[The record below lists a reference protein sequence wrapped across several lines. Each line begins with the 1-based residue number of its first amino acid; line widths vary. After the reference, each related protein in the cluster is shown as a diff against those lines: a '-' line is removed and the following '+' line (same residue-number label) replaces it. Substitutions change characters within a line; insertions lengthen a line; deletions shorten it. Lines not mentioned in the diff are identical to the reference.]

1 MTAGSTAA
9 SPLLHEPLEAD
20 EDFFSMA
27 NLSPRITGLP
37 MVVWVSQRGGARH
50 DPCVKISL
58 EHGHRMRADRTCSVS
73 VRPTVDIVAGPALP
87 SEDVALV
94 RTWIERNR
102 QVLVDYWEERIAT
115 DELLERLVKV

>member
-1 MTAGSTAA
+1 MIARPTAT
-9 SPLLHEPLEAD
+9 SPRLHEPLEAD
-20 EDFFSMA
+20 EDFFLMA
-27 NLSPRITGLP
+27 NLSPRVTGLP

-50 DPCVKISL
+50 DARVKVSL

-87 SEDVALV
+87 SEDLALV

-102 QVLVDYWEERIAT
+102 QVLLDYWEERIAT
-115 DELLERLVKV
+115 DELLERLVKI